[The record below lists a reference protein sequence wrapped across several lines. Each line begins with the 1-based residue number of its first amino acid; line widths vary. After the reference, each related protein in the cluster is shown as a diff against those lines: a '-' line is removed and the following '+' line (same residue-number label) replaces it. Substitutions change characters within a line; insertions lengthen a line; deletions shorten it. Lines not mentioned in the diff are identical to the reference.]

1 MSALKVMFTGIIED
15 IGSIANINKTA
26 GRWELS
32 LKTAL
37 QPSTIK
43 EGDSIS
49 VDGVCLTVTRLSG
62 HTFSVDASLETLLL
76 TTLKDK
82 RAGQNVNLER
92 AMSADGRFGG
102 HLVTGHIDGIGTIV
116 EKRKEGDSTKLVIE
130 VSDALTGYIVGKGSI
145 AIDGISLTV
154 NEQRDNIFSVNIIPY
169 TVSRTTIGEKN
180 LRDTINI
187 ETDIIG
193 KYVESFL
200 RKDKSKSIDMDFLY
214 RHGYVKGE

>member
-1 MSALKVMFTGIIED
+1 MFTGIIED
-15 IGSIANINKTA
+15 IGIIANINKMS
-26 GRWELS
+26 GRWEIS

-37 QPSTIK
+37 QPATIK

-49 VDGVCLTVTRLSG
+49 VDGVCLTATKLSNNI
-62 HTFSVDASLETLLL
+62 FFVDASLETLQR

-82 RAGQNVNLER
+82 KTGQKVNLER

-102 HLVTGHIDGIGTIV
+102 HLVTGHVDGVGTIV
-116 EKRKEGDSTKLVIE
+116 EKRKEGDSVRLVIE
-130 VSDALTGYIVGKGSI
+130 VSPSLARYIVGKGSI

-154 NEQRDNIFSVNIIPY
+154 NEQRDNIFTVNIIPY

-180 LRDTINI
+180 LRDAINI

-200 RKDKSKSIDMDFLY
+200 TKDKSKSMDMDFLY
-214 RHGYVKGE
+214 RHGYIKGE

>member
-1 MSALKVMFTGIIED
+1 MFTGIIED
-15 IGSIANINKTA
+15 IGVIANINKMA
-26 GRWELS
+26 GRWEIS

-37 QPSTIK
+37 PPATIK

-49 VDGVCLTVTRLSG
+49 VDGICLTVTKLSNN
-62 HTFSVDASLETLLL
+62 TFFVDASLETLRL
-76 TTLKDK
+76 TALKEK
-82 RAGQNVNLER
+82 RTGQKVNLER
-92 AMSADGRFGG
+92 AMSVENRFGG
-102 HLVTGHIDGIGTIV
+102 HLVTGHIDGVGSII
-116 EKRKEGDSTKLVIE
+116 EKKKEGDSTTFVIE
-130 VSDALTGYIVGKGSI
+130 VSPPLARYIVGKGSI

-154 NEQRDNIFSVNIIPY
+154 NEQRDNIFTINIIPY

-180 LRDTINI
+180 LRDAINI

-200 RKDKSKSIDMDFLY
+200 TKSKSKSIDMDFLY

>member
-1 MSALKVMFTGIIED
+1 MFTGIIED
-15 IGSIANINKTA
+15 IGVIANINKMA
-26 GRWELS
+26 GRWEIS

-62 HTFSVDASLETLLL
+62 NIFSVDASLETLQR

-82 RAGQNVNLER
+82 RTGQKVNLER
-92 AMSADGRFGG
+92 AMSAESRFGG
-102 HLVTGHIDGIGTIV
+102 HLVTGHIDGVGSIA
-116 EKRKEGDSTKLVIE
+116 EKRKEGDSVKLVIE
-130 VSDALTGYIVGKGSI
+130 VSPSLSRYIVGKGSI
-145 AIDGISLTV
+145 AINGISLTV
-154 NEQRDNIFSVNIIPY
+154 NEQRDNMFTVNIIPY

-180 LRDTINI
+180 LRDAINI

-200 RKDKSKSIDMDFLY
+200 TKGKSKSIDKDMLY
-214 RHGYVKGE
+214 RHGYIKGE

>member
-1 MSALKVMFTGIIED
+1 MFTGIIED
-15 IGSIANINKTA
+15 IGIIANINKMS
-26 GRWELS
+26 GRWEIS

-37 QPSTIK
+37 QPATIK

-49 VDGVCLTVTRLSG
+49 VDGVCLTATKLSG
-62 HTFSVDASLETLLL
+62 NIFSVDVSLETLRL

-82 RAGQNVNLER
+82 KTGQKVNLER

-102 HLVTGHIDGIGTIV
+102 HLVTGHIDGIGTIAN
-116 EKRKEGDSTKLVIE
+116 KRKEGDSVRLVIE
-130 VSDALTGYIVGKGSI
+130 VPPSLSRYIVGKGSI

-154 NEQRDNIFSVNIIPY
+154 NEQRDNIFTVNIIPY

-200 RKDKSKSIDMDFLY
+200 KKDKNKSIDMDFLY

>member
-1 MSALKVMFTGIIED
+1 MFTGIIED
-15 IGSIANINKTA
+15 IGVIANINKMA
-26 GRWELS
+26 GRWEIS

-62 HTFSVDASLETLLL
+62 NIFSVDASLETLQR

-82 RAGQNVNLER
+82 RTGQKVNLER
-92 AMSADGRFGG
+92 AMSAESRFGG
-102 HLVTGHIDGIGTIV
+102 HLVTGHIDGVGSIV
-116 EKRKEGDSTKLVIE
+116 EKGKEGDSVKLVIE
-130 VSDALTGYIVGKGSI
+130 VSPSLSRYIVGKGSV
-145 AIDGISLTV
+145 AINGISLTV
-154 NEQRDNIFSVNIIPY
+154 NEQRDNMFTVNIIPY

-180 LRDTINI
+180 LRDAINI

-200 RKDKSKSIDMDFLY
+200 TKGKSKSIDKDMLY
-214 RHGYVKGE
+214 RHGYIKGE

>member
-1 MSALKVMFTGIIED
+1 MFTGIIED
-15 IGSIANINKTA
+15 IGVIANINKMA
-26 GRWELS
+26 GRWEIS

-62 HTFSVDASLETLLL
+62 NIFSVDASLETLQR

-82 RAGQNVNLER
+82 RTGQKVNLER
-92 AMSADGRFGG
+92 AMSAESRFGG
-102 HLVTGHIDGIGTIV
+102 HLVTGHIDGVGSIV
-116 EKRKEGDSTKLVIE
+116 EKGKEGDSVKLVIE
-130 VSDALTGYIVGKGSI
+130 VSPSLSRYIVGKGSI
-145 AIDGISLTV
+145 AINGISLTV
-154 NEQRDNIFSVNIIPY
+154 NEQRDNMFTVNIIPY

-180 LRDTINI
+180 LRDAINI

-200 RKDKSKSIDMDFLY
+200 TKGKSKSIDKDMLY
-214 RHGYVKGE
+214 RHGYIKGE

>member
-1 MSALKVMFTGIIED
+1 MFTGIIED
-15 IGSIANINKTA
+15 IGVIANINKMA
-26 GRWELS
+26 GRWEIS

-62 HTFSVDASLETLLL
+62 NIFSVDASLETLQR

-82 RAGQNVNLER
+82 RTGQKVNLER
-92 AMSADGRFGG
+92 AMSAESRFGG
-102 HLVTGHIDGIGTIV
+102 HLVTGHIDGVGSIV
-116 EKRKEGDSTKLVIE
+116 EKGKEGDSVKLVIE
-130 VSDALTGYIVGKGSI
+130 VSPSLSRYIVGKGSV
-145 AIDGISLTV
+145 AINGISLTV
-154 NEQRDNIFSVNIIPY
+154 NEQRDNMFTVNIIPY

-180 LRDTINI
+180 LRDAINI

-200 RKDKSKSIDMDFLY
+200 ENKNQLFKLYLFLN
-214 RHGYVKGE
+214 

>member
-1 MSALKVMFTGIIED
+1 MFTGIIED
-15 IGSIANINKTA
+15 IGVIANINKMA
-26 GRWELS
+26 GRWEIS

-37 QPSTIK
+37 PPATIK

-49 VDGVCLTVTRLSG
+49 VDGVCLTVTKLSNN
-62 HTFSVDASLETLLL
+62 TFFVDASLETLRL

-82 RAGQNVNLER
+82 RAGQKLNLER
-92 AMSADGRFGG
+92 AMSAENRFGG
-102 HLVTGHIDGIGTIV
+102 HLVTGHIDGVGSII
-116 EKRKEGDSTKLVIE
+116 EKKKEGDSTQLIIE
-130 VSDALTGYIVGKGSI
+130 VSPLLSRYIVGKGSI

-180 LRDTINI
+180 LRDAINI

-193 KYVESFL
+193 KYVESFIT
-200 RKDKSKSIDMDFLY
+200 KNKSNSIDMDFLY
-214 RHGYVKGE
+214 RHGYIKGE

>member
-1 MSALKVMFTGIIED
+1 MFTGIIED
-15 IGSIANINKTA
+15 IGVIANINKLE

-37 QPSTIK
+37 QPTTIK
-43 EGDSIS
+43 EGDSIC
-49 VDGVCLTVTRLSG
+49 VDGVCLTVTKLSNNL
-62 HTFSVDASLETLLL
+62 FSVDASLETLRL

-82 RAGQNVNLER
+82 RAGQRVNLER
-92 AMSADGRFGG
+92 AMSAENRFGG
-102 HLVTGHIDGIGTIV
+102 HLVTGHIDGIGSIV
-116 EKRKEGDSTKLVIE
+116 EKRKEGDSMRLVIE
-130 VSDALTGYIVGKGSI
+130 VSPSLSRYIVGKGSI

-154 NEQRDNIFSVNIIPY
+154 NEQRDNIFTVNIIPY

-180 LRDTINI
+180 LRDAINI

-200 RKDKSKSIDMDFLY
+200 TKDKSKSIDKDFLY
-214 RHGYVKGE
+214 RHGYIKGE

>member
-1 MSALKVMFTGIIED
+1 MFTGIIED
-15 IGSIANINKTA
+15 VGVIANINKMA
-26 GRWELS
+26 GRWEIS
-32 LKTAL
+32 LRTAL

-49 VDGVCLTVTRLSG
+49 VNGVCLTVTKLSG
-62 HTFSVDASLETLLL
+62 NIFSVDVSLETLQR

-82 RAGQNVNLER
+82 RTGQNVNLER
-92 AMSADGRFGG
+92 AMSANSRFGG
-102 HLVTGHIDGIGTIV
+102 HLVTGHIDGVGSIV
-116 EKRKEGDSTKLVIE
+116 EKKKEGDSVKLVIE
-130 VSDALTGYIVGKGSI
+130 ISPSLSRYIVGKGSI
-145 AIDGISLTV
+145 TIDGISLTV
-154 NEQRDNIFSVNIIPY
+154 NEQRDNIFTVNIIPY

-180 LRDTINI
+180 LRDAINI

-200 RKDKSKSIDMDFLY
+200 KKDKSKSIDKDFLY

>member
-1 MSALKVMFTGIIED
+1 MFTGIIED
-15 IGSIANINKTA
+15 IGVIANINKLE
-26 GRWELS
+26 GRWEFS

-49 VDGVCLTVTRLSG
+49 VDGVCLTVTKLSNNI
-62 HTFSVDASLETLLL
+62 FSVDASLETLHL

-82 RAGQNVNLER
+82 RTGQNVNLER
-92 AMSADGRFGG
+92 AMSAENRFGG
-102 HLVTGHIDGIGTIV
+102 HLVTGHIDGVGSIV
-116 EKRKEGDSTKLVIE
+116 EKRKEGDSTRLVIE
-130 VSDALTGYIVGKGSI
+130 IPPSLARYIVGKGSI

-154 NEQRDNIFSVNIIPY
+154 NEQRDNIFTVNIIPY

-180 LRDTINI
+180 LRDAINI

-200 RKDKSKSIDMDFLY
+200 TKDKSKSIDKDFLY
-214 RHGYVKGE
+214 RHGYIKGE

>member
-1 MSALKVMFTGIIED
+1 MFTGIIED
-15 IGSIANINKTA
+15 IGVIANINKMA

-32 LKTAL
+32 LKTVL
-37 QPSTIK
+37 PSASIK

-49 VDGVCLTVTRLSG
+49 VDGVCLTVTKLAG
-62 HTFSVDASLETLLL
+62 QIFSADVSLETLQC

-82 RAGQNVNLER
+82 RTGRNVNLER
-92 AMSADGRFGG
+92 AMSAENRFGG
-102 HLVTGHIDGIGTIV
+102 HLVTGHIDGVGFIV
-116 EKRKEGDSTKLVIE
+116 EKKKEGDSMNLVIE
-130 VSDALTGYIVGKGSI
+130 VLPPLSRYIVGKGSI

-154 NEQRDNIFSVNIIPY
+154 NEQRDNIFTVNIIPY

-180 LRDTINI
+180 LRDAINI

-200 RKDKSKSIDMDFLY
+200 KKDKNKSIDMDFLY

>member
-1 MSALKVMFTGIIED
+1 MFTGIIED
-15 IGSIANINKTA
+15 IGVIANINKMA
-26 GRWELS
+26 GRWEIS

-37 QPSTIK
+37 PPATIK

-49 VDGVCLTVTRLSG
+49 VDGVCLTVTRLSNN
-62 HTFSVDASLETLLL
+62 TFFVDASLETLRL
-76 TTLKDK
+76 TALKEK
-82 RAGQNVNLER
+82 RIGQSVNLER

-102 HLVTGHIDGIGTIV
+102 HLVTGHIDGIGTIT
-116 EKRKEGDSTKLVIE
+116 EKKKEGDSTRFVIE
-130 VSDALTGYIVGKGSI
+130 VSPSLARYIVAKGSI

-154 NEQRDNIFSVNIIPY
+154 NEQRDNIFTVNIIPY

-200 RKDKSKSIDMDFLY
+200 KKDKNKSIDMDFLY

>member
-1 MSALKVMFTGIIED
+1 MFTGIIED
-15 IGSIANINKTA
+15 VGVIANINKMA
-26 GRWELS
+26 GRWEIS

-37 QPSTIK
+37 QPATIK

-49 VDGVCLTVTRLSG
+49 VDGVCLTVTKLSG
-62 HTFSVDASLETLLL
+62 NIFSVDASLETLHI

-82 RAGQNVNLER
+82 RTGQNVNLER
-92 AMSADGRFGG
+92 AMSAENRFGG
-102 HLVTGHIDGIGTIV
+102 HLVTGHIDGVGSIA
-116 EKRKEGDSTKLVIE
+116 EKRKEGDSVKLVIE
-130 VSDALTGYIVGKGSI
+130 VSPSLSRYIVGKGSI

-154 NEQRDNIFSVNIIPY
+154 NEQRDNIFTVNIIPY

-180 LRDTINI
+180 LRDAINI

-200 RKDKSKSIDMDFLY
+200 TKDKSKSIDMDFLY

>member
-1 MSALKVMFTGIIED
+1 MFTGIIED
-15 IGSIANINKTA
+15 IGVIANINKMA
-26 GRWELS
+26 GRCEIS

-37 QPSTIK
+37 PPATIK

-49 VDGVCLTVTRLSG
+49 VDGVCLTVTKFSNN
-62 HTFSVDASLETLLL
+62 TFSVDASLETLRL

-82 RAGQNVNLER
+82 RPGQKVNLER
-92 AMSADGRFGG
+92 AMSAENRFGG
-102 HLVTGHIDGIGTIV
+102 HLVTGHIDGVGSII
-116 EKRKEGDSTKLVIE
+116 EKRKEGDSVKLSIE
-130 VSDALTGYIVGKGSI
+130 VSPSLSRYIVGKGSI

-154 NEQRDNIFSVNIIPY
+154 NEQRDNIFTVNIIPY

-200 RKDKSKSIDMDFLY
+200 KKDKNKSIDMDFLY

>member
-1 MSALKVMFTGIIED
+1 MFTGIIED
-15 IGSIANINKTA
+15 IGVIANINKMA
-26 GRWELS
+26 GRWEFS

-37 QPSTIK
+37 QPDTIK

-49 VDGVCLTVTRLSG
+49 VDGVCLTVTKLSG
-62 HTFSVDASLETLLL
+62 NIFSVDASLETLHL

-82 RAGQNVNLER
+82 RTGQKVNLER
-92 AMSADGRFGG
+92 AMSAESRFGG
-102 HLVTGHIDGIGTIV
+102 HLVTGHIDGVGSIV
-116 EKRKEGDSTKLVIE
+116 EKRKEGDSMKLSIE
-130 VSDALTGYIVGKGSI
+130 VSSSLARYIVGKGSI

-154 NEQRDNIFSVNIIPY
+154 NEQRDNIFTVNIIPY

-180 LRDTINI
+180 LRDAINI

-200 RKDKSKSIDMDFLY
+200 TKDKNKSIDKDFLY
-214 RHGYVKGE
+214 RHGYIKGE

>member
-1 MSALKVMFTGIIED
+1 MFTGIIED
-15 IGSIANINKTA
+15 IGVIANINKMA
-26 GRWELS
+26 GRWEIS

-62 HTFSVDASLETLLL
+62 NIFSVDASLETLQR

-82 RAGQNVNLER
+82 RTGQKVNLER
-92 AMSADGRFGG
+92 AMSAESRFGG
-102 HLVTGHIDGIGTIV
+102 HLVTGHIDGVGSIV
-116 EKRKEGDSTKLVIE
+116 EKGKKGDSVKLVIE
-130 VSDALTGYIVGKGSI
+130 VSPSLSRYIVGKGSV
-145 AIDGISLTV
+145 AINGISLTV
-154 NEQRDNIFSVNIIPY
+154 NEQRDNMFTVNIIPY

-180 LRDTINI
+180 LRDAINI

-200 RKDKSKSIDMDFLY
+200 TKGKSKSIDKDMLY
-214 RHGYVKGE
+214 RHGYIKGE

>member
-1 MSALKVMFTGIIED
+1 MFTGIIED
-15 IGSIANINKTA
+15 VGIIANINKMS
-26 GRWELS
+26 GRWEIS

-37 QPSTIK
+37 QPATIK

-49 VDGVCLTVTRLSG
+49 VDGVCLTATKLSNNI
-62 HTFSVDASLETLLL
+62 FSVDASLETLQR

-82 RAGQNVNLER
+82 KTGQKVNLER

-102 HLVTGHIDGIGTIV
+102 HLVTGHVDGVGTIV
-116 EKRKEGDSTKLVIE
+116 EKRKEGDSVRLVIE
-130 VSDALTGYIVGKGSI
+130 VSPSLARYIVGKGSI

-154 NEQRDNIFSVNIIPY
+154 NEQRDNIFTVNIIPY

-180 LRDTINI
+180 LRDAINI

-200 RKDKSKSIDMDFLY
+200 TKDKSKSMDMDFLY
-214 RHGYVKGE
+214 RHGYIKGE

>member
-1 MSALKVMFTGIIED
+1 MFTGIIED
-15 IGSIANINKTA
+15 IGSIANINKLE

-37 QPSTIK
+37 QPTTIK

-49 VDGVCLTVTRLSG
+49 VDGVCLTVTKLSNNL
-62 HTFSVDASLETLLL
+62 FSVDASLETLRL

-82 RAGQNVNLER
+82 GAGQRVNLER
-92 AMSADGRFGG
+92 AMSAENRFGG
-102 HLVTGHIDGIGTIV
+102 HLVTGHIDGTGSIV
-116 EKRKEGDSTKLVIE
+116 EKRKEGDSTRLVIQ
-130 VSDALTGYIVGKGSI
+130 VSPSLSRYIVGKGSI

-154 NEQRDNIFSVNIIPY
+154 NEQRDNIFTVNIIPY

-180 LRDTINI
+180 LRDAINI

-200 RKDKSKSIDMDFLY
+200 TKDKSKSIDKDFLY
-214 RHGYVKGE
+214 RHGYIKGE

>member
-1 MSALKVMFTGIIED
+1 MFTGIIED
-15 IGSIANINKTA
+15 IGSIASINKMA
-26 GRWELS
+26 GRWEIS

-49 VDGVCLTVTRLSG
+49 VDGVCLTATILSG
-62 HTFSVDASLETLLL
+62 NIFSVDVSLETLQR
-76 TTLKDK
+76 TTLKEK
-82 RAGQNVNLER
+82 RTGQKMNLER
-92 AMSADGRFGG
+92 AMSADSRFGG
-102 HLVTGHIDGIGTIV
+102 HLVTGHIDGVGSIV
-116 EKRKEGDSTKLVIE
+116 KKGKEGDSVKLTIE
-130 VSDALTGYIVGKGSI
+130 VPPSLSRYIVGKGSI
-145 AIDGISLTV
+145 AINGISLTV
-154 NEQRDNIFSVNIIPY
+154 NEQHDNIFTVNIIPY

-180 LRDTINI
+180 LRDAVNI

-200 RKDKSKSIDMDFLY
+200 AKDKSKSIDMDFLY

>member
-1 MSALKVMFTGIIED
+1 MFTGIIED
-15 IGSIANINKTA
+15 IGIIASINKMG

-37 QPSTIK
+37 PPVSVK

-49 VDGVCLTVTRLSG
+49 VDGVCLTATKLSG
-62 HTFSVDASLETLLL
+62 NIFSADASLETLNL

-82 RAGQNVNLER
+82 KSGQRVNLER

-102 HLVTGHIDGIGTIV
+102 HLVTGHIDGIGVIV
-116 EKRKEGDSTKLVIE
+116 DIRKEGDSTRLTVE
-130 VSDALTGYIVGKGSI
+130 VPPALAGYIVRKGSI

-154 NEQRDNIFSVNIIPY
+154 NEQRDNTFTVNIIPY
-169 TVSRTTIGEKN
+169 TVSQTTIADKN
-180 LRDTINI
+180 LRDSINI

-193 KYVESFL
+193 KYVENFL
-200 RKDKSKSIDMDFLY
+200 AKDKGKGIDKDFLY
-214 RHGYVKGE
+214 RHGYIRGE